1 MKKLAHAGLFTLLS
15 LPVLL
20 PLILLISG
28 SMMGQDEVVR
38 SLGPALGTGAD
49 AFATWPLIPRY
60 PTLQPY
66 VALLLDSPE
75 YFQMFWNSACYALFS
90 LAGQAL
96 VGAPAAWAFARYR
109 FPLKRLLFAVYIALM
124 LLPFQVTL
132 VAEYLSLDRLNL
144 IDTRFAIILPLAFS
158 TFPVFIMERFFA
170 GIPASVLEAA
180 RIDGAG
186 EWRAFLQ
193 VGLPLGMPGVF
204 SALVLSFPEAWGM
217 MEQPMTLIKT
227 PGLWPLSLYL
237 PQITLESLGK
247 ALASSVVALMPALLL
262 FLWGQRF
269 LEQGIGVMGAKE

>member
-1 MKKLAHAGLFTLLS
+1 MKKLANTGLFALLS

-20 PLILLISG
+20 PLILMISG
-28 SMMGQDEVVR
+28 SIMGPDEVVR
-38 SLGPALGTGAD
+38 SLGPALGTGSAG
-49 AFATWPLIPRY
+49 FATWPLIPRY

-75 YFQMFWNSACYALFS
+75 YFRMFWNSVFYALFS
-90 LAGQAL
+90 LAGQVL

-109 FPLKRLLFAVYIALM
+109 FPLKRLLFALYIALM

-158 TFPVFIMERFFA
+158 TFPVFIMERFLA
-170 GIPASVLEAA
+170 GIPVSVLEAA
-180 RIDGAG
+180 RMDGAG
-186 EWRAFLQ
+186 EWRTFLQ
-193 VGLPLGMPGVF
+193 MGLPLGMPGVF
-204 SALVLSFPEAWGM
+204 SALVLSFLEAWGM
-217 MEQPMTLIKT
+217 MEQQMTLIKT

-247 ALASSVVALMPALLL
+247 SLAASVVALMPALLL

-269 LEQGIGVMGAKE
+269 LEEGIGAMGAKE